1 MKSKIRKFMK
11 ENGYDVFTLSKLKIL
26 YIIWSRSISRG
37 LIALFDDILLISWEI
52 IDLNERRVFFLE
64 K

>member
-1 MKSKIRKFMK
+1 MK